1 MVGGPAANGSSPGQR
16 SRQKQQVEYNEE
28 KVVDFVNSP
37 CLKRLRKS
45 GMFCGD
51 DSKKTTKLDEEI
63 AGHNGMTDGANNFSR
78 TEDER
83 DGAPCREKTLN
94 ELEQMERQRGF
105 VLLHTWFGHHNG
117 SPRRPKRH
125 SMYEEEDGLV
135 GKDPIPPP
143 IFSYDKEDPP
153 MVVGSTHVDMKQF
166 KLALSHHAI
175 KHGFEFDTEKSDPR
189 RMRVYCSRKVEE
201 GCRWRLH
208 ASTMAD
214 KVTVKVTYVFFI
226 VMYTEKY
233 DNQQSS
239 CVMF

>member
-1 MVGGPAANGSSPGQR
+1 MGWLA
-16 SRQKQQVEYNEE
+16 
-28 KVVDFVNSP
+28 
-37 CLKRLRKS
+37 
-45 GMFCGD
+45 
-51 DSKKTTKLDEEI
+51 
-63 AGHNGMTDGANNFSR
+63 R
-78 TEDER
+78 T
-83 DGAPCREKTLN
+83 L
-94 ELEQMERQRGF
+94 F
-105 VLLHTWFGHHNG
+105 HLLF
-117 SPRRPKRH
+117 
-125 SMYEEEDGLV
+125 
-135 GKDPIPPP
+135 
-143 IFSYDKEDPP
+143 FSYDKEDPP

-166 KLALSHHAI
+166 KLALSQHAI